1 MTIRSFVLRQGRMT
15 PGQQRAF
22 IDQWPQFGV
31 SLEPDVRLDLNN
43 IFVKKQKVI
52 LEIGFGMGD
61 TLVEM
66 ASHHPELNFLGIEV
80 HKPGVG
86 HLLRLAKEQELTN
99 LKVIRD
105 DAFALIRDH
114 LIDNSLF
121 GVHIYFPDPWHKK
134 KHHKRRLIQDKL
146 LDILHKRLQTD
157 GYIHIATDW
166 DDYADHIKEV
176 FSNRQDFI
184 ITDKKMKR
192 PETKF
197 ERRGLKLGHKITEF
211 VFALKK

>member
-22 IDQWPQFGV
+22 DNHWPVFG
-31 SLEPDVRLDLNN
+31 LELSESKQLDLKTL
-43 IFVKKQKVI
+43 FAKEQPVI

-61 TLVEM
+61 TLAEM
-66 ASHHPELNFLGIEV
+66 AESHPELNFLGIEV

-86 HLLRLAKEQELTN
+86 HALRLAADKNLQN

-105 DAFALIRDH
+105 DAVVLLRDY
-114 LIDNSLF
+114 LADDSLF

-134 KHHKRRLIQDKL
+134 KHNKRRLIQASLLARLEKKL
-146 LDILHKRLQTD
+146 HQG

-166 DDYADHIKEV
+166 DDYAEHIKEV
-176 FSNRQDFI
+176 FAESNAYKQS
-184 ITDKKMKR
+184 DKVIQR

-197 ERRGLKLGHKITEF
+197 ERRGLKLGHSISEF
-211 VFALKK
+211 VYVLA